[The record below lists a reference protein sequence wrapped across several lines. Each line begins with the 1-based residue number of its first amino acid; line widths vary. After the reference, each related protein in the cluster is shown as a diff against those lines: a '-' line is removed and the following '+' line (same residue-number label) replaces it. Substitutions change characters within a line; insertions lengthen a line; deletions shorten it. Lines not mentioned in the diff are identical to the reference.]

1 MRLINALLWQ
11 VAFILL
17 LVYLGLD
24 SFAWFAGGMVAMFW
38 FIVAILAKEVSNE
51 QRR

>member
-1 MRLINALLWQ
+1 MEAISTLIWQ

-38 FIVAILAKEVSNE
+38 FIVVILVKGVDNE